1 MLKNEAARIVRLTA
15 MNPISKEEWKRIKE
29 LLEKE
34 ELTLEEASSSEN

>member
-1 MLKNEAARIVRLTA
+1 MVKLATMK
-15 MNPISKEEWKRIKE
+15 PISKEEWMRIKE